1 MRDWRYPT
9 ADSPRSRISDLLTP
23 TPGFVTANPGGDR
36 QQPMPQAEF
45 TAMLDEGVLFSRAP
59 GTAVEYSNFGYALLG
74 RIVSNVSGM
83 PYNAYV
89 EQALLRPLGMTSTGF
104 EVLKSPVERR
114 AIGYRWVD
122 GAWVEEP
129 TMADGAFNSMGGLQT
144 SDNRSEERRA
154 GKEWFRTGRYRWS
167 PDNSQ
172 KKKTQHTTIHNYKR
186 QK

>member
-1 MRDWRYPT
+1 
-9 ADSPRSRISDLLTP
+9 
-23 TPGFVTANPGGDR
+23 
-36 QQPMPQAEF
+36 
-45 TAMLDEGVLFSRAP
+45 
-59 GTAVEYSNFGYALLG
+59 
-74 RIVSNVSGM
+74 M

-144 SDNRSEERRA
+144 SAHDYARYVSWLLSAWPAQDGPETRPRKHASHHRLAAGSNIGRTLGGERVS
-154 GKEWFRTGRYRWS
+154 T
-167 PDNSQ
+167 
-172 KKKTQHTTIHNYKR
+172 
-186 QK
+186 

>member
-1 MRDWRYPT
+1 
-9 ADSPRSRISDLLTP
+9 
-23 TPGFVTANPGGDR
+23 
-36 QQPMPQAEF
+36 
-45 TAMLDEGVLFSRAP
+45 
-59 GTAVEYSNFGYALLG
+59 
-74 RIVSNVSGM
+74 M

-144 SDNRSEERRA
+144 SANDYA
-154 GKEWFRTGRYRWS
+154 DRTS
-167 PDNSQ
+167 TSLNSVTNAHLVCSLLLET
-172 KKKTQHTTIHNYKR
+172 KKQLLPQSLNNTD
-186 QK
+186 